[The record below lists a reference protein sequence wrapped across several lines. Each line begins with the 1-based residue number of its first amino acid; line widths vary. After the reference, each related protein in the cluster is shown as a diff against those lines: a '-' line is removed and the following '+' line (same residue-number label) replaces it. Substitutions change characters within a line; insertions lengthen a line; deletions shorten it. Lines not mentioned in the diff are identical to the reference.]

1 MDENTQKNREF
12 RKRVLDRIAS
22 DPEFRRQLVDD
33 PNAALEKAGFTTNG
47 SDNDVSAY
55 GMLDA
60 LTFGGLGTEGHTP
73 PVPPVPA
80 PGAVPDPF
88 TCPPHKKETRPPAP

>member
-1 MDENTQKNREF
+1 MDERTQKNREF

-33 PNAALEKAGFTTNG
+33 PKAALEKAGFTTNS
-47 SDNDVSAY
+47 SDNDVSGY

-60 LTFGGLGTEGHTP
+60 FTGGLMGPE

-80 PGAVPDPF
+80 PNPVPDPF
-88 TCPPHKKETRPPAP
+88 TSPPTKKETEPPQPY